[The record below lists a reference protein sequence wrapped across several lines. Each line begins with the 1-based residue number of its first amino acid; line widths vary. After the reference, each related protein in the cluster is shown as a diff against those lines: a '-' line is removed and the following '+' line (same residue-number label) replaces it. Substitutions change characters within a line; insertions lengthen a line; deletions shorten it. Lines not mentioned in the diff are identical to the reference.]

1 MISTRHKHG
10 GFSLLEIIVALGVL
24 AVGASAAFAL
34 LVAAASAGRRA
45 EHHVNAALMAET
57 VLNDIK
63 GDLDESFDSSAYPL
77 ASSADPIPG
86 LEPDPDRPAPAA
98 ETRYLVRAGT
108 IPAYS
113 GYSYDIAITPLP
125 GPIPDNPWHFLVE
138 VEVRWS
144 NRGQRRSAVY
154 STVMLRRIAHLANP
168 LPQAR

>member
-1 MISTRHKHG
+1 MRTRPKHRR
-10 GFSLLEIIVALGVL
+10 FSLLEIIVALGVL

-57 VLNDIK
+57 ILNDVK
-63 GDLDESFDSSAYPL
+63 GEFDETFDVSAFPL

-86 LEPDPDRPAPAA
+86 LEPDPDRPEPQP
-98 ETRYLVRAGT
+98 ETRYLVRGGT
-108 IPAYS
+108 IKTYA
-113 GYSYDIAITPLP
+113 GYSYDIAITPLE

-168 LPQAR
+168 LPQTR